1 MTIDSKQRL
10 ADLIKSL
17 RGDQSQRTLA
27 KTLGVS
33 FASIQSWENGYA
45 MPSMDNLNL
54 IAAKAG
60 YTLQGL
66 MAYLEGRPIPKS
78 ATFEEIIM
86 QIKDLPLKQ
95 VAVVERALSDR
106 LMAIAESAG
115 R

>member
-10 ADLIKSL
+10 ADLIKVL
-17 RGDQSQRTLA
+17 RGNQSQRAFA
-27 KTLGVS
+27 KNLGVS

-54 IAAKAG
+54 IATKAG

-66 MAYLEGRPIPKS
+66 IAYLEDRPIPKT
-78 ATFEEIIM
+78 ATLEEIIM

-95 VAVVERALSDR
+95 IAVVERALSDR
-106 LMAIAESAG
+106 LMAIAESVG